1 MQYQARKYCRAIFTL
16 FLLSMIGGQSLA
28 GGLYERDFTDADF
41 SNSTSIDNPY
51 WPLMPGTE
59 FTYFAETE
67 DGCEWNRVTVTS
79 SIKVVN
85 TVPSLVVLDEEWFD
99 ESDDCAQGMEN
110 YPDGFPYGNLTES
123 TFDWFAQDELKN
135 VWYMGEDTS
144 SYDWEEGECDNV
156 VGDACKDGSFEAGI
170 GDAEAGIVMLG
181 DPEKGDFYRQEYDP
195 DNAED
200 MAKVLNFVDID
211 EAECLKTKEWTR
223 LEHGAIEHKFYCTDP
238 DLGFSVLY
246 LIKEVSGGPK
256 TWVELIEIK
265 VQ

>member
-1 MQYQARKYCRAIFTL
+1 M
-16 FLLSMIGGQSLA
+16 
-28 GGLYERDFTDADF
+28 
-41 SNSTSIDNPY
+41 IDNPY

-85 TVPSLVVLDEEWFD
+85 TVPSVVVLDEEWFD
-99 ESDDCAQGMEN
+99 ESDDDADYDCAQRMDD
-110 YPDGFPYGNLTES
+110 YPDGFPYGELTES
-123 TFDWFAQDELKN
+123 TFDWYAQDELKN
-135 VWYMGEDTS
+135 IWYMGEDTS

-156 VGDACKDGSFEAGI
+156 VGDACKDGSFEAGV
-170 GDAEAGIVMLG
+170 GEAEAGIVMLG
-181 DPEKGDFYRQEYDP
+181 DPGKGEFYRQEYDP

-200 MAKVLNFVDID
+200 MAKVLNFVAID

-223 LEHGAIEHKFYCTDP
+223 LEHGAIEHKYYCSDP

-246 LIKEVSGGPK
+246 LIDEVSGGPK
-256 TWVELIEIK
+256 TWVELMEVT